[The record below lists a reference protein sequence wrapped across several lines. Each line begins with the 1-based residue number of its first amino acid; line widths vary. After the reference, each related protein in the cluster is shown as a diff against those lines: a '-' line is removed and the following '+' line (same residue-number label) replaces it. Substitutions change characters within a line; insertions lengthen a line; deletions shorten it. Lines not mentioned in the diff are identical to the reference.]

1 MRRGRSCELAG
12 STHDSPWGQTGT
24 QRVVIGDHFSYH
36 QYNCD
41 SITISVMLK
50 LKRSFLIDE
59 IVLFSSIIIGLEG
72 LQTSVSYG
80 ILTLYICLC
89 LDLLG
94 LDCASF
100 MRVYIVV

>member
-1 MRRGRSCELAG
+1 LAG
-12 STHDSPWGQTGT
+12 STHDSPWGRTGT
-24 QRVVIGDHFSYH
+24 RMVVIGDHFSYH

-72 LQTSVSYG
+72 LQTSVYHG
-80 ILTLYICLC
+80 IFNLIYICLC
-89 LDLLG
+89 LDLFG
-94 LDCASF
+94 LDCACF